1 MDLNFKSTILV
12 IYYSSSS
19 IIKMVDSLKVNEE
32 EFEENVDDEEENEI
46 DQFEAA
52 QKQQINL
59 WTTGGNRKDF
69 VISKIIKYFSSL
81 VIRKSAAVDSIDS
94 MYEDN
99 FKIPTK
105 YEKAPNASLN
115 VLRARV
121 YVFIF
126 IY

>member
-1 MDLNFKSTILV
+1 
-12 IYYSSSS
+12 
-19 IIKMVDSLKVNEE
+19 MVDSLKINEE
-32 EFEENVDDEEENEI
+32 EFEENIDDEEENEI

-105 YEKAPNASLN
+105 FEKAPNASLN

-121 YVFIF
+121 YVFIL
-126 IY
+126 INLLIN